1 MKLTS
6 ALIGLAA
13 RGGVALSSGTASA
26 MPVAPAQ
33 TSSVVVPAGYV
44 CNEWGHCWHRHYWH
58 RQYDGYGYG
67 YYPPHYW
74 ADGAGATTTG
84 ITTGT
89 GGIAGTTGTPAT
101 DVT

>member
-1 MKLTS
+1 MKITS

-13 RGGVALSSGTASA
+13 LGGVALSSGTASA

-67 YYPPHYW
+67 YYHPHTWGGWGWRHHYW
-74 ADGAGATTTG
+74 HHNWYRWHRWHNWNTG
-84 ITTGT
+84 
-89 GGIAGTTGTPAT
+89 
-101 DVT
+101 D